1 MPDLKHIYNHQAD
14 EYEQLVS
21 CEDYE
26 GNLLRAI
33 QEIMPLKGIDILESG
48 AGTGRVTFLLAPF
61 ARSIRAF
68 DLAAPMLTVAQ
79 SRLQALNYQNV
90 EFAVGGHLDLPAT
103 EASVDL
109 IISGW
114 SMCYV
119 YVDGGDTWRDA
130 LSRVVADFQ
139 RFLRPNGK
147 IILIE
152 TLGTGNKEP
161 LRIPS
166 LADYLNQLDDLGFHL
181 KSIRTDYRFDDAE
194 QARRLSAFFFGEE
207 IWNKLED
214 CILPECTGLW
224 WKGKAE

>member
-14 EYEQLVS
+14 QYHQLVDR
-21 CEDYE
+21 EDYE

-33 QEIMPLKGIDILESG
+33 QEITPLDGMDILETG

-68 DLAAPMLTVAQ
+68 DLSAHMLETAK
-79 SRLQALNYQNV
+79 SRLNELGYRNV
-90 EFAVGGHLDLPAT
+90 EFAVGSHASLPIA

-109 IISGW
+109 VISGW
-114 SMCYV
+114 SLCYV
-119 YVDGGDTWRDA
+119 YVDGGAAWRDA
-130 LSRVVADFQ
+130 LAQTLENFQ
-139 RFLRPNGK
+139 RFLRPGGK

-161 LRIPS
+161 VRIPS
-166 LADYLNQLDDLGFHL
+166 LADYLNRLDEIGFQL
-181 KSIRTDYRFDDAE
+181 KWARTDYRFDNAG
-194 QARRLSAFFFGEE
+194 QARELSVFFFGEE
-207 IWNKLED
+207 IVDKLED

-224 WKGKAE
+224 WK